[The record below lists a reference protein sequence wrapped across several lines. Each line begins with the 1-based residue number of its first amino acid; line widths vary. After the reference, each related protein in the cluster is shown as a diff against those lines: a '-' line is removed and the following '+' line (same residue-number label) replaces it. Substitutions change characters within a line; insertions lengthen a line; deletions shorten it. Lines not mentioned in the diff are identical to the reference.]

1 VLDWL
6 RRIFA
11 TEHPQRPAPTPE
23 PRGLHV
29 LYDGDLI
36 TVKLPGAPDVAI
48 AWTDITAVRIV
59 SGDATA
65 DPPDLFWLIA
75 GGERRRPV
83 LVPMGVAGEHDL
95 VHAMQERLDGFDN
108 MAVVEAMSAKGPVGF
123 KVWDAE
129 MSGTSDAY

>member
-1 VLDWL
+1 MLDWL

-11 TEHPQRPAPTPE
+11 TEHTPRPALTPE

-29 LYDGDLI
+29 LHNGDLI
-36 TVKLPGAPDVAI
+36 TVKTPGAPDVAI

-75 GGERRRPV
+75 GGDRRRPV

-108 MAVVEAMSAKGPVGF
+108 MAVVEAMSAKGPIGF